1 MSELADLQKALSETR
16 AERGFVTDPVKIHLL
31 LSEEIGE
38 IASALKRLWSVN
50 YGAFN
55 RDNLQEEIADAFVL
69 LAALATQFDIDMEEA
84 LVDKFFRKEGVREWK
99 SAVPRTVA
107 WRSRAN
113 GRAVALVPQVV

>member
-1 MSELADLQKALSETR
+1 MSELADLQKAISETR

-31 LSEEIGE
+31 LSEEVGE

-55 RDNLQEEIADAFVL
+55 RDHLQEEIADAFVL

-84 LVDKFFRKEGVREWK
+84 LVDKFFRKDGVREWK
-99 SAVPRTVA
+99 SAVP
-107 WRSRAN
+107 
-113 GRAVALVPQVV
+113 

>member
-1 MSELADLQKALSETR
+1 MSELADLQKAISETR

-38 IASALKRLWSVN
+38 IGEIGEIASALKRLWSVN

-55 RDNLQEEIADAFVL
+55 RDHLQEEIADAFVL

-84 LVDKFFRKEGVREWK
+84 LVDKFFRKDGVREWK
-99 SAVPRTVA
+99 SAVP
-107 WRSRAN
+107 
-113 GRAVALVPQVV
+113 